1 MDNTPNNMD
10 DIEIMQSAIGYAHE
24 HFSHV
29 YANEESQFVEIE
41 EILADSRL
49 IYDFLNSGLWE
60 VCLYSFDR
68 ARAYH
73 YQKMESGFASPKIS
87 DILETA
93 TKIKDC
99 FS

>member
-10 DIEIMQSAIGYAHE
+10 DIETIKLTIEYAHE
-24 HFSHV
+24 HSSYV
-29 YANEESQFVEIE
+29 YENEESQYVEIE

-60 VCLYSFDR
+60 VCLFSLDR
-68 ARAYH
+68 AFGYH

-87 DILETA
+87 DVLETA
-93 TKIKDC
+93 KKVKDC
-99 FS
+99 FH